1 MNINRPPV
9 QFKRPIHKEKYFMY
23 GDFEFPHHIKAYV
36 DAYSSE
42 YQDLSDEERLLD
54 LGFMLL
60 RGYNIK
66 KSIRNWLKNHP
77 EISESSIVN
86 NIGWLMIKF
95 HDVDEADIL
104 ENMNSLNLSQ
114 MIDYFKPILL
124 NCYSED
130 DNSQMFD
137 DNDIANTTRS
147 IHGIVAG
154 HYLGEI
160 HSNGKWQWT
169 EYKLN
174 QYDWR
179 AIK

>member
-9 QFKRPIHKEKYFMY
+9 IYKRPLHKEKYFTY
-23 GDFEFPHHIKAYV
+23 GSLDFPNHIKAYI
-36 DAYSSE
+36 DSFSSE

-60 RGYNIK
+60 RGYDIK

-77 EISESSIVN
+77 EISEESIVK
-86 NIGWLMIKF
+86 NIGWLLIKF
-95 HDVDEADIL
+95 HDVDETNIL
-104 ENMNSLNLSQ
+104 EKMVSMNLSQ

-124 NCYSED
+124 NCYRED
-130 DNSQMFD
+130 NNSQMFD
-137 DNDIANTTRS
+137 DNDDANITRR

-154 HYLGEI
+154 HYIGEI
-160 HSNGKWQWT
+160 HPNKKWQWT

-174 QYDWR
+174 RYDWR
-179 AIK
+179 TIK